1 MDASEWDSRR
11 WTDRQ
16 YLLLTFPKLSIG
28 GGLLVPYSLPGPPVV
43 KQLMQI
49 VTREPGQV
57 GGFSQCTSP
66 NISTESNELYCIK
79 IMIYDHEILDLNFS
93 T

>member
-1 MDASEWDSRR
+1 M
-11 WTDRQ
+11 DRQ
-16 YLLLTFPKLSIG
+16 AVSPFDLSQTLSVG

-57 GGFSQCTSP
+57 GGFSHCASP
-66 NISTESNELYCIK
+66 NISTDSNELCCTE